1 MNVSVCFSEEHKL
14 KKIVLMLVAAAIMI
28 LYPLCSMIAVSV
40 SGNKASCD
48 TQSGISMVDQL
59 AAVSV
64 DSAQAQIDKAIEER
78 KAKAGYK
85 NIQNEVE
92 KSIKQIEAGK
102 KSYRQVFHNVY
113 FMGDSLMDGLR
124 VYGFLNPSR
133 LITQVSASLSHLE
146 GNMNSIISA
155 RPPVLVLHYGLNMIS
170 TSQAQL
176 DSFISRYTKD
186 IKKLQSALPKT
197 RIIVSLIFPVD
208 TSKATAPR
216 FKAVGKYNK
225 ALVAMCKT
233 LRVEV
238 LDSTATV
245 KANKQY
251 NAKDGIHYSKSF
263 YGNWLKFIM
272 RNKEIY

>member
-1 MNVSVCFSEEHKL
+1 
-14 KKIVLMLVAAAIMI
+14 MLVAAAII
-28 LYPLCSMIAVSV
+28 VIYPLCSMIAVSV

-48 TQSGISMVDQL
+48 TQSGISMVDQM

-64 DSAQAQIDKAIEER
+64 DTAQAQIDKAIEKRTAASGSAEVQ
-78 KAKAGYK
+78 KAIE
-85 NIQNEVE
+85 N
-92 KSIKQIEAGK
+92 SIKQIEKGK
-102 KSYRQVFHNVY
+102 KSYRQVFNNVY

-133 LITQVSASLSHLE
+133 LITQVSASLGHLE
-146 GNMNSIISA
+146 ENMNRIINA

-186 IKKLQSALPKT
+186 IKKLKSALPRT

-216 FKAVGKYNK
+216 FQAVDKYNK
-225 ALVAMCKT
+225 ALTKMCKG
-233 LRVEV
+233 LSVEV
-238 LDSTATV
+238 LDSTKTV
-245 KANKQY
+245 KANKKY
-251 NAKDGIHYSKSF
+251 NAKDGIHFSKSF